1 MTSPARRS
9 TILRLGSLLLI
20 GLGCGGCTHVVTQNA
35 PYYVDGPSQLAPPQ
49 GELPRGTKVLVIRNT
64 GTYSRVLTANF
75 IDAYVWNNSLMELE
89 DWWAA
94 QRAQDRPPDAA
105 QQPDDRTPPYE

>member
-1 MTSPARRS
+1 MTRPPRQP
-9 TILRLGSLLLI
+9 TILRLGSLLLLM
-20 GLGCGGCTHVVTQNA
+20 LGIGGCTHVVTQNA

-64 GTYSRVLTANF
+64 GTYSRVLTADF

-94 QRAQDRPPDAA
+94 QRAQDRAQDAP
-105 QQPDDRTPPYE
+105 QQPDDRTSEYE